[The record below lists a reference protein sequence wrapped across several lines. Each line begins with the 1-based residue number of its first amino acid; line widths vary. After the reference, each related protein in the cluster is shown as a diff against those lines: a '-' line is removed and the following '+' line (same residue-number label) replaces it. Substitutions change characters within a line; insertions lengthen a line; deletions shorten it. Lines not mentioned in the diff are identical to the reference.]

1 MNEMLVV
8 SIISSCIAL
17 ASVIVTIII
26 FVTSRNDKMK
36 DKSNDKS
43 EMMEKSL
50 LKLNM
55 KIDQIFTTTNETRT
69 DIKVVTNQ
77 INELDKAM
85 AIVRRDVNTAFIRID
100 ELRERVDE
108 ID

>member
-8 SIISSCIAL
+8 SIISVCIAL
-17 ASVIVTIII
+17 VSVIVTIIA
-26 FVTSRNDKMK
+26 FVTNRK

-43 EMMEKSL
+43 DLMEKNL

-69 DIKVVTNQ
+69 DIKVMTNQ
-77 INELDKAM
+77 INELDKAV
-85 AIVRRDVNTAFIRID
+85 AIVRRDLNTAFKRID

>member
-8 SIISSCIAL
+8 SIISVCIAL
-17 ASVIVTIII
+17 VSVIVAIIAY
-26 FVTSRNDKMK
+26 VTSRK

-43 EMMEKSL
+43 DLMEKNL

-69 DIKVVTNQ
+69 DIKVMTNQ
-77 INELDKAM
+77 INELDKAV
-85 AIVRRDVNTAFIRID
+85 AIVRRDLNTAFIRID

>member
-8 SIISSCIAL
+8 SIISVCIAL
-17 ASVIVTIII
+17 VSVIVTIIT
-26 FVTSRNDKMK
+26 FVTNRK

-43 EMMEKSL
+43 DLMEKNL

-69 DIKVVTNQ
+69 DIKVMTNQ
-77 INELDKAM
+77 INELDKAV
-85 AIVRRDVNTAFIRID
+85 AIVRRDLNTAFKRID

>member
-1 MNEMLVV
+1 MNEILVV
-8 SIISSCIAL
+8 SIISACIAL

-26 FVTSRNDKMK
+26 FRTNRKDKMN

-43 EMMEKSL
+43 EMMEKNL
-50 LKLNM
+50 LKMDM

-69 DIKVVTNQ
+69 DIKVMTNQ
-77 INELDKAM
+77 INELDKAV
-85 AIVRRDVNTAFIRID
+85 AIVRRDVSTAFKRID

>member
-8 SIISSCIAL
+8 SIISVCIAL
-17 ASVIVTIII
+17 VSVIVTIIT
-26 FVTSRNDKMK
+26 FVTNRK

-43 EMMEKSL
+43 DLMEKNL

-69 DIKVVTNQ
+69 DIKVMTNQ
-77 INELDKAM
+77 INELDKAV
-85 AIVRRDVNTAFIRID
+85 AIVRRDLSTAFKRID

>member
-8 SIISSCIAL
+8 SIISVCIAL
-17 ASVIVTIII
+17 VSVIVTIIT
-26 FVTSRNDKMK
+26 FVTNRK

-43 EMMEKSL
+43 DMMEKNL

-69 DIKVVTNQ
+69 DIKVMTNQ
-77 INELDKAM
+77 INELDKAV
-85 AIVRRDVNTAFIRID
+85 AIVRRDLSTAFKRID